1 MAMRGSIQVGIML
14 GMAFALCACTEAPAP
29 GARPAAGAAV
39 SGEVETPKTYSRTE
53 PGLWDGRPS
62 LGGVWVAHPGVK
74 SPRRVLIRNTENG
87 KSIAG
92 ALFRRERN
100 LPGIPLQVSSDA
112 AEALGMLA
120 GAPAKLSIVALERV
134 DPPEDKAGKPPAGTA
149 ATAPNAAQAAKA
161 DPAKASVKADAT
173 AAKAPSQ
180 AKADA
185 APQATPAKADPAA
198 QKASVKTDAAVAK
211 APPQAKAD
219 AAPKATPEKADA
231 AAPKASVKTDAAAP
245 QAAREAPEKAPAPT
259 AKTPAESAAPGHY
272 VQLGLFG
279 VEANARQAAEALA
292 RSDTPGELRKQ
303 VSGRKTYWSVV
314 AGPVKTSA
322 EQELLL
328 KKIRGLG
335 YADAYAVRK

>member
-1 MAMRGSIQVGIML
+1 ML

-39 SGEVETPKTYSRTE
+39 SGEVEAPKTYSRTE

-120 GAPAKLSIVALERV
+120 GAPAKLSIVALERAAAA
-134 DPPEDKAGKPPAGTA
+134 EHKAGKPPAGTA
-149 ATAPNAAQAAKA
+149 ATAPNVAPAA
-161 DPAKASVKADAT
+161 KADAT
-173 AAKAPSQ
+173 AAKVPSQ
-180 AKADA
+180 AKVDA

-198 QKASVKTDAAVAK
+198 
-211 APPQAKAD
+211 
-219 AAPKATPEKADA
+219 
-231 AAPKASVKTDAAAP
+231 PKASVKTDAAAAKASPQAKADATPQATPEKANAAPP
-245 QAAREAPEKAPAPT
+245 QAAREAPEKAPAT
-259 AKTPAESAAPGHY
+259 AAKAPAESTTPGHY

>member
-14 GMAFALCACTEAPAP
+14 GMAFALCACTEAPTS
-29 GARPAAGAAV
+29 GARLAAGAAV
-39 SGEVETPKTYSRTE
+39 SGEVEAPKTYSRTE

-149 ATAPNAAQAAKA
+149 AKAAATAPAAKA
-161 DPAKASVKADAT
+161 DPAKESVKADA
-173 AAKAPSQ
+173 AATKAPPQ
-180 AKADA
+180 AKADV

-198 QKASVKTDAAVAK
+198 PKASVKADAAAAK

-219 AAPKATPEKADA
+219 ATPKATPEKA
-231 AAPKASVKTDAAAP
+231 DAAAP
-245 QAAREAPEKAPAPT
+245 QAAREAPEKA
-259 AKTPAESAAPGHY
+259 PAESAAPGHY

-322 EQELLL
+322 EQDLLL

>member
-14 GMAFALCACTEAPAP
+14 GMAFALCACTEAPTP

-39 SGEVETPKTYSRTE
+39 SGEVEAPKAYSRTE

-87 KSIAG
+87 RSIAG

-134 DPPEDKAGKPPAGTA
+134 AAPEDKAGKPPAGTA
-149 ATAPNAAQAAKA
+149 ATAPNAAPAAKA
-161 DPAKASVKADAT
+161 DPAAPKASVKTDAA
-173 AAKAPSQ
+173 AAKASPQ

-185 APQATPAKADPAA
+185 APQATPEKADP
-198 QKASVKTDAAVAK
+198 
-211 APPQAKAD
+211 
-219 AAPKATPEKADA
+219 

-245 QAAREAPEKAPAPT
+245 QAAREAPEKTPAT
-259 AKTPAESAAPGHY
+259 AAKNPAESATPGHY